1 MRRMKWGWE
10 AFTLKHYAFEA
21 TETSGSS
28 QAIPRSIAS
37 LPGLRLTQRLVR
49 GQKDVGEPFLS
60 CLIGVGAKPV
70 GQERN
75 VPIDKQ
81 IGRDLGRTVAFSMAA
96 ETFLEALAGA

>member
-28 QAIPRSIAS
+28 
-37 LPGLRLTQRLVR
+37 LVR